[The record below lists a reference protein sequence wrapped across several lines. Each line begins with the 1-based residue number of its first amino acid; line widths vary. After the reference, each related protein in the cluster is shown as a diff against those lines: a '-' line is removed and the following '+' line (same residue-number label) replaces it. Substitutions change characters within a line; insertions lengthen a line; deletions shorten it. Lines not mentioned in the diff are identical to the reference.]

1 MTKVKNIFSQ
11 LKKLALL
18 HPVWALIFTSVLSA
32 SLLYFPFIFHLNSFF
47 GLKYPEKF
55 NFSTILLNFDSLSYI
70 IVAKT
75 WYNPQKITALFPN
88 TLSPNYFPA
97 HFPAYPALIWLT
109 AQIPAV
115 DFPHASVI
123 VTLITAITAAI
134 AFYYLS
140 SLILKDKKKALT
152 LSLLFTLF
160 PARWL
165 VVKNVPSPEPLFITF
180 VITSIYFFCKRKYG
194 KSAIL
199 AILCQMVKSPGIL
212 LAGSL
217 GLAAII
223 KIYQEKI
230 DLKKAVKKFW
240 PILITPLGL
249 IAVFYFYKLTTGDF
263 FAYFKT
269 GNNIHLFWPPFQVFN
284 FHGEWT
290 RTIWLEDVYLNYLLG
305 AIFLLVLWKKYKAD
319 ILFLFP
325 AVFYLSTCFIAHRD
339 ISRYLLPVVPFL
351 LLGGEKE
358 FTNKRFLIPLFLLIP
373 ALYLYAI
380 NFISFNVMPLS
391 DWTPYL

>member
-1 MTKVKNIFSQ
+1 MKNIFSQ

-18 HPVWALIFTSVLSA
+18 HPVWALIFTSALSA
-32 SLLYFPFIFHLNSFF
+32 ALLYFPFIFHLRSFW
-47 GLKYPEKF
+47 GLNYPEKF
-55 NFSTILLNFDSLSYI
+55 NFSTILLNFDSLNYI

-75 WYNPQKITALFPN
+75 WYNPQKIIALFPS
-88 TLSPNYFPA
+88 TLPPNYFPA
-97 HFPAYPALIWLT
+97 HFPLFPVLIWLI
-109 AQIPAV
+109 AQLPKV
-115 DFPHASVI
+115 DFPHASLI
-123 VTLITAITAAI
+123 ATLITSMTVAIT
-134 AFYYLS
+134 FYYLS
-140 SLILKDKKKALT
+140 ALVLKDKKKALV

-165 VVKNVPSPEPLFITF
+165 IVKNIPSPEPLFITL
-180 VITSIYFFCKRKYG
+180 IIAAIYFFKKEKYG
-194 KSAIL
+194 KSALLTIL
-199 AILCQMVKSPGIL
+199 AQMTKSPGIL

-217 GLAAII
+217 GLAAMV

-230 DLKKAVKKFW
+230 TLKKAWQKFW

-249 IAVFYFYKLTTGDF
+249 ITVFYVYKLTTGDF

-290 RTIWLEDVYLNYLLG
+290 RSIWLEDIYLIYLGGL
-305 AIFLLVLWKKYKAD
+305 ILLFELFRKYKTD
-319 ILFLFP
+319 VLFLFP
-325 AVFYLSTCFIAHRD
+325 AIFYFLTCFVAHRD
-339 ISRYLLPVVPFL
+339 IGRYLLPAVPFL
-351 LLGGEKE
+351 LLGGEKF
-358 FTNKRFLIPLFLLIP
+358 FTNKRFLIPLLILLP

-380 NFISFNVMPLS
+380 NFSSFNIMPLA

>member
-1 MTKVKNIFSQ
+1 MPKIKNIFSP

-32 SLLYFPFIFHLNSFF
+32 SLLYLPFIFHLNSFC
-47 GLKYPEKF
+47 GLKYPENF
-55 NFSTILLNFDSLSYI
+55 NFSTILKNFDGLNYV

-75 WYNPQKITALFPN
+75 WYNPQKITALFPHDM
-88 TLSPNYFPA
+88 PPHYFPA

-109 AQIPAV
+109 AQIPAI

-123 VTLITAITAAI
+123 VTLATSITAVI
-134 AFYYLS
+134 AFYYLAS
-140 SLILKDKKKALT
+140 FILKDKGKALI

-180 VITSIYFFCKRKYG
+180 IITSIYFFCKRKYG
-194 KSAIL
+194 KSALL
-199 AILCQMVKSPGIL
+199 AILCQTVKSPGIL

-217 GLAAII
+217 GLAVII
-223 KIYQEKI
+223 KIYQEKTN
-230 DLKKAVKKFW
+230 LKKAVKKFW
-240 PILITPLGL
+240 PILITPLSL
-249 IAVFYFYKLTTGDF
+249 IAVFYIYKLTTGDF

-269 GNNIHLFWPPFQVFN
+269 GDNIHLFWPPFQVFDFN
-284 FHGEWT
+284 EKWVNTF
-290 RTIWLEDVYLNYLLG
+290 WLEDVYLIYLGGL
-305 AIFLLVLWKKYKAD
+305 ILLSFLWQKYRTK
-319 ILFLFP
+319 ILFIFP
-325 AVFYLSTCFIAHRD
+325 AVFYFSICFVAHRD
-339 ISRYLLPVVPFL
+339 ISRYLLPTIPFL
-351 LLGGEKE
+351 LIGGEKI
-358 FTNKRFLIPLFLLIP
+358 FTSKKFLVPLFLLFP

-380 NFISFNVMPLS
+380 NFASFNTTTVF